1 MMESLFRR
9 ELGMR
14 AFYLVRTED
23 VSGVSGTGIVAYGVV
38 LPSGRAVMEW
48 NSRWQTLTIFTS
60 LDQVQKIHGHQG
72 RTQVRLGDPG
82 NLATY
87 KRFSFLR
94 WVFPRRR
101 RRPPVPS
108 VGPECAGEPL
118 RQKGTFPVRD
128 LAQCATLGMRRPMRH
143 NQSRSRASAK
153 PESDVAMGSRPAQVS
168 FASATTAIA
177 GESMNPSPRPTFPY
191 EDFMHHRTGTP
202 R

>member
-1 MMESLFRR
+1 MMGSLLRR
-9 ELGMR
+9 ELEMR

-48 NSRWQTLTIFTS
+48 NSRWQTLTVFTS

-82 NLATY
+82 NVATY
-87 KRFSFLR
+87 KRFSLLR

-108 VGPECAGEPL
+108 VGSVCAGEPL
-118 RQKGTFPVRD
+118 RQQDPSPVRD
-128 LAQCATLGMRRPMRH
+128 LAQCGTPGMRRPMRH
-143 NQSRSRASAK
+143 NQSRSRTSAK
-153 PESDVAMGSRPAQVS
+153 PEPDVAIGSRPAQVA
-168 FASATTAIA
+168 FASAMTAIA
-177 GESMNPSPRPTFPY
+177 GESMTPPPRPTFPY
-191 EDFMHHRTGTP
+191 EDFMRHRTG
-202 R
+202 RAR